1 MRWSEV
7 RWFPQTVGRG
17 FEPRFFFAQNSATA
31 PQMLRTDL
39 DFDFPEEL
47 IATSPQRPSRVMAVD
62 GPGAEPREI
71 TLDELVEIPRPGDV
85 WVLNQTKVLKRR
97 VFAGDL
103 EILFLSQPSP
113 DEWEVLFP
121 SRAFKLGDAVELPE
135 GVTMTLTQKG
145 RPQRVRVSRELTQSY
160 FDQHGEVPLPP
171 YIQKAR
177 SQRHNGPQD
186 ERWYQTLWAADP
198 GSLAAPTA
206 SLHFEQKHLDRLRE
220 RGVLI
225 LPVTLH
231 VGLGTF
237 LPVTAEDL
245 KDHAMHAEVVE
256 VPASTWERL
265 QAAKAQGSRIWAL
278 GTTVARSLESA
289 AAGKLRRDEQAFR
302 GETDLMILPGYEF
315 QVVDRLMTNFHQ
327 PQSTLLALVAAFSN
341 LEHVKAC
348 YQWAIARK
356 FRLFSYGDLSVWNK

>member
-1 MRWSEV
+1 
-7 RWFPQTVGRG
+7 
-17 FEPRFFFAQNSATA
+17 
-31 PQMLRTDL
+31 MLRTDL

-47 IATSPQRPSRVMAVD
+47 IATSPQRPSRVMWVE
-62 GPGAEPREI
+62 GPLAEPREI
-71 TLDELVEIPRPGDV
+71 TLDELVERPQPGDV

-103 EILFLSQPSP
+103 EILFLSQPNP

-121 SRAFKLGDAVELPE
+121 SRAFKIGDQTELPE

-145 RPQRVRVSRELTQSY
+145 RPQRVRVSRELTRAY
-160 FDQHGEVPLPP
+160 FDKHGEVPLPP

-177 SQRHNGPQD
+177 SERHNTPQD
-186 ERWYQTLWAADP
+186 ESWYQTLWAADP

-237 LPVTAEDL
+237 LPVTADDL

-256 VPASTWERL
+256 VPLTTWDRL
-265 QAAKAQGSRIWAL
+265 QTARAQGHHVWAL

-289 AAGKLRRDEQAFR
+289 ALGKLRREGDAFR
-302 GETDLMILPGYEF
+302 GETDLMILPGGEF
-315 QVVDRLMTNFHQ
+315 RVIDRLMTNFHQ
-327 PQSTLLALVAAFSN
+327 PQSTLLALVAAFSS
-341 LEHVKAC
+341 LAHVKAC